1 MSKNLVNVVK
11 LDHLLRW
18 LDGQF
23 ARLLLFLVKVYKYT
37 LSPWLG
43 QQCRFY
49 PTCSSYAMSALSMH
63 GGARGFCLTIK
74 RLARCHP
81 FAEGGID
88 EVPLNSCTSECCQQR
103 QHVGEV

>member
-1 MSKNLVNVVK
+1 MNIVRWMDELLAHLFVGLIKIYK
-11 LDHLLRW
+11 L
-18 LDGQF
+18 
-23 ARLLLFLVKVYKYT
+23 T

-49 PTCSSYAMSALSMH
+49 PTCSSYATAALLQH
-63 GGARGFCLTIK
+63 GGAHGLWLTLK

-81 FAEGGID
+81 FAEGGVD
-88 EVPLNSCTSECCQQR
+88 EVPPKGCTSTNKDNECCVHG